1 MQLRGTA
8 IVVDSI
14 SAKQPVISISGL
26 SSGTAR
32 TLNELESGSAVLFD
46 AAEGGVYTLPADPTP
61 GTYYDF
67 QVYRSVTANSAKIIT
82 GLRGSTLALIC
93 GGIDMINVNDNTE
106 DGFQMVEGATTNRL
120 VAVTMNG
127 TTTGGQVGT
136 NIRVSA
142 LSKGTWFVTGIV
154 FGSGAMATPAATA

>member
-32 TLNELESGSAVLFD
+32 TLNELESGSVVLFD
-46 AAEGGVYTLPADPTP
+46 AAEGGTFTLPADPTP

-67 QVYRSVTANSAKIIT
+67 KVYSTITANSAKIIT

-106 DGFQMVEGATTNRL
+106 DGFQMVA
-120 VAVTMNG
+120 
-127 TTTGGQVGT
+127 
-136 NIRVSA
+136 
-142 LSKGTWFVTGIV
+142 
-154 FGSGAMATPAATA
+154 